1 MPLSLKIVIGSTRPG
16 RAGPAVA
23 RWVAETARAEG
34 AFEVELVDLAE
45 VALPFLDEARHPAMQ
60 AYEKAHTKAWAA
72 TVAEADAFLFVTP
85 EYDGFPPA
93 VLVNALQVLAVE
105 WRYKVAG
112 IVSYGGVSG
121 GLKGAQALRELAGNL
136 SMMTLPAVPVAFFSE
151 AMGED
156 GALAPNDK
164 VTQGLGLMLGELQKW
179 AGALHPLHR
188 G

>member
-16 RAGPAVA
+16 RVGPKFADWVAGVA
-23 RWVAETARAEG
+23 RAHG
-34 AFEVELVDLAE
+34 AFDVEVVDLDE
-45 VALPFLDEARHPAMQ
+45 VALPHLDEAAHPAMQ
-60 AYEKAHTKAWAA
+60 KYEKEHTKAWAA

-93 VLVNALQVLAVE
+93 VLVNALQALAVE

-121 GLKGAQALRELAGNL
+121 GLKGAQALRELVGNL
-136 SMMTLPAVPVAFFSE
+136 SMMSLPTVPVPFFSE
-151 AMGED
+151 FIGDD
-156 GALAPNDK
+156 GVVVPNDK
-164 VTQGLGLMLGELQKW
+164 MDQGLGLLLGELEKW
-179 AGALHPLHR
+179 ANALKPLHR